1 MHVPQYVDARFSVS
15 VVACWGVLTNFKVDY
30 RRNYSALRC
39 GWALAPKLRHFFRI
53 IGLAAHYSVTHHLV
67 KYRGFMQQDAGTLYI
82 VSTPI
87 GNLEDMSARAI
98 AVLKQVAVVAAEDTR
113 HSGRMLDHMGLQK
126 FLLSY
131 HDHNEE
137 ARSADLVRRLQAG
150 EDVALISDA
159 GTPLISDPGYRI
171 VRSCQEEGIRVVPIP
186 GASAMLAA
194 LVVSG
199 LPSDRFSFEGFAP
212 VKAAAREQF
221 LRRVLASSGT
231 SILYEAPHRILP
243 LLEAFQKVAAPDRE
257 LVLCRELTKRFETVL
272 RGSAEQLLT
281 ILHED
286 PNQQRGEMVLLV
298 GPAPETSI
306 EDEELERLG
315 RLLLQELP
323 PSRAARV
330 LASWADRKRNDVYR
344 LLELWAESDG

>member
-1 MHVPQYVDARFSVS
+1 VLGYFDGFWVGFSPRSFYFLQWAERF
-15 VVACWGVLTNFKVDY
+15 
-30 RRNYSALRC
+30 LRVH
-39 GWALAPKLRHFFRI
+39 RD
-53 IGLAAHYSVTHHLV
+53 LAAHHSVTDHLV
-67 KYRGFMQQDAGTLYI
+67 KDRGFMQQDTGTLHDVGSLCETGTLYI

-87 GNLEDMSARAI
+87 GNLEDISARAI
-98 AVLKQVAVVAAEDTR
+98 AVLKQVTVVAAEDTR
-113 HSGRMLDHMGLQK
+113 HSGRMLDHVGLQK

-171 VRSCQEEGIRVVPIP
+171 VRSCQEQGIRVVPIP

-243 LLEAFQKVAAPDRE
+243 LLEAFQSVAEPDRE

-272 RGSAEQLLT
+272 RGSAEQLLA
-281 ILHED
+281 ILRDD

-298 GPAPETSI
+298 SPAPESSI
-306 EDEELERLG
+306 DDEELERLG

-344 LLELWAESDG
+344 LLELWAESDK